1 MESSLHSAK
10 KSSSVQNFP
19 VHCAPSKRYDMV
31 LYSRELTEEV
41 GTPETEPETRIPQSL
56 FYSRISI
63 CCVTEPLWDL
73 GPVVGFG

>member
-1 MESSLHSAK
+1 
-10 KSSSVQNFP
+10 
-19 VHCAPSKRYDMV
+19 MV